1 MATGL
6 TPVAHESAPKLSVA
20 LAFTVLLVIGVPISL
35 VLALSAAIY
44 IALTDNWVLFLTY
57 PRQMFDGLNSYGL
70 LALPLFMLVGEVMEK
85 SGITKRLIDMATAFV
100 GALKGGL
107 AYINVLANMFI
118 AAILGSTLAQ
128 IAIMSRAIV
137 PEMERAGYDKSF
149 SVATTAAA
157 GMLSPV
163 IPPSMLFVIYGVVA
177 QISIGDMFVAGII
190 PGLMMTAA
198 FFAVIAVLGLFYR
211 YPTLDERP
219 LRLRLKLVLS
229 GLPAALVPLVIVGSI
244 LGGIATP
251 TESAAVAALAAAL
264 IGRFVYRELAL
275 ADLWPALVRTAM
287 TSAMVLM
294 LVPTAKV
301 FGWVITFEQV
311 PHAVAELLQSLTS
324 DPIVF
329 LLLVN
334 LGLLFVG
341 MVIEAIA
348 ALIIVVPILLPIAVN
363 VYGIDPVHFG
373 VVICINLIMGLLTPP
388 VGAGLFVSAA
398 VSGLKPERIMLALWP
413 FLLATVVVLLLL
425 ILERRLTTVLLE

>member
-1 MATGL
+1 MT
-6 TPVAHESAPKLSVA
+6 VA
-20 LAFTVLLVIGVPISL
+20 LAFTILLLIGVPISL

-85 SGITKRLIDMATAFV
+85 ASITKRLINMATAFV
-100 GALKGGL
+100 GALRGGL

-137 PEMERAGYDKSF
+137 PEMERAGYDRSF

-177 QISIGDMFVAGII
+177 QISIGDMFIAGII

-198 FFAVIAVLGLFYR
+198 FFAVIAILGFFYN
-211 YPTLDERP
+211 YPTLVERP
-219 LRLRLKLVLS
+219 LRMRLKLILS
-229 GLPAALVPLVIVGSI
+229 GIPAALVPIVIVGSI

-275 ADLWPALVRTAM
+275 TDLWPALVRAAM

-413 FLLATVVVLLLL
+413 FLLATVLVLLVL
-425 ILERRLTTVLLE
+425 ILEPRLTTILLQ